1 MIECVKIIILGD
13 HWNETKDQSTLED
26 LDSGMT
32 VDLTKLPEHGII
44 VNVPSGS
51 AHLGMA
57 SEKKGLFR
65 SCDNLILIEHNDCID
80 IYFIE
85 MKESLGQKQKESA
98 ASQILHTIPIW
109 DYIVSMVNIH
119 FNRNK
124 KTNSYFTIIAKRS
137 SHRLDKQKV
146 KSEFSEIFPYGDK
159 QFKIIYSVSEIPF
172 KFLQ

>member
-1 MIECVKIIILGD
+1 MIECIKKIVLEKY
-13 HWNETKDQSTLED
+13 WNETKDQSTLED
-26 LDSGMT
+26 LDSGMK
-32 VDLTKLPEHGII
+32 VDLEKLPEHGII
-44 VNVPSGS
+44 INVPAGS

-85 MKESLGQKQKESA
+85 MKESLGQREKESA

-109 DYIVSMVNIH
+109 DYIVSMVKIH

-124 KTNSYFTIIAKRS
+124 ETNSYFTIIAKKS
-137 SHRLDKQKV
+137 SNSLDKQKT
-146 KSEFSEIFPYGDK
+146 KSQPLEIFPCGDK